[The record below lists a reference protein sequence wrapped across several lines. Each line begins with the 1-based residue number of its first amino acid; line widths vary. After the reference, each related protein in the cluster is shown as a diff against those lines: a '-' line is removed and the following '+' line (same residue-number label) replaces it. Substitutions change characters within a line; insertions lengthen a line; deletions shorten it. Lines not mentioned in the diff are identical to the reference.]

1 MADAIW
7 LLAPF
12 VREEVGPVTRLRRYE
27 EGLRAWGAQVLTDS
41 FQKISLPHKVSG
53 HTHIL
58 DPLSFVEAVVAR
70 QGENAAQVWWPAIV
84 SAYSVTV
91 TRLPKWSDSALVS
104 LFVELLSRAQT
115 IIAPTDYMAKQLQSH
130 YKVAEHALVVMTTPL
145 VGISQSARSNE
156 VVMRVEHAIQS
167 SSRALLCVSAIA
179 PESRLDRF
187 IRVAEQTRYVFS
199 DVAPLLVG
207 PVLDTRFARR
217 LLPELQS
224 VGILYL
230 GTFARAEMPDLYER
244 AAVLFEPL
252 QETAL
257 PASVGEALACGLSV
271 VAHETLWDTRALMAG
286 MFSYRGEAE
295 ALRWTLHH
303 LRAPNV
309 RERAV
314 RFVLDHQ
321 GVEQIAREAHD
332 LYNVCTR

>member
-1 MADAIW
+1 VADAIW

-27 EGLRAWGAQVLTDS
+27 EGLRAWGAQVSIDS
-41 FQKISLPHKVSG
+41 FQKMSLPHKVNG

-58 DPLSFVEAVVAR
+58 DPLSFVESVVAR
-70 QGENAAQVWWPAIV
+70 QGEHAAQVWWPAIT

-91 TRLPKWSDSALVS
+91 TRLPMCSDSALVS
-104 LFVELLSRAQT
+104 LFVELLTRAQT
-115 IIAPTDYMAKQLQSH
+115 IIAPTDYMAKELQSH

-145 VGISQSARSNE
+145 VSISQSTRSNE

-167 SSRALLCVSAIA
+167 SSRVLLCVSAIA
-179 PESRLDRF
+179 PERHLDRF
-187 IRVAEQTRYVFS
+187 VRVAELTRYVFP

-217 LLPELQS
+217 LLPQLQS
-224 VGILYL
+224 VGIMYL

-244 AAVLFEPL
+244 AAVLYEPL
-252 QETAL
+252 QATAL
-257 PASVGEALACGLSV
+257 PASVGEALACSVPV
-271 VAHETLWDTRALMAG
+271 VAHETLWGSRALTAG

-303 LRAPNV
+303 LRAPSV
-309 RERAV
+309 REQAV
-314 RFVLDHQ
+314 RSALDHQ
-321 GVEQIAREAHD
+321 DVDQIAREAHD
-332 LYNVCTR
+332 LYTVCTR